1 MTLRTTAALA
11 LAALLLGAAPA
22 HAADIPKPG
31 VKPNLFGKEVP
42 KPAEQKAGE
51 SKPGDQKP
59 GDQKP
64 GEPPKAADQTAGA
77 ATPMGDWAGGPS
89 MAPDGKLAYCV
100 TEAVFD
106 SGHTLMIARNAKG
119 ELNVGLQIPGASLPR
134 GQDWPVKVTIDDKL
148 VRERMAIATQ
158 ADMLVVPHGPDEDLF
173 NALMNGKE
181 LAVVS
186 DSDRIAFQ
194 LKGTK
199 KALVDL
205 KTCVDKGGN
214 VPKKA
219 ADAKPAQGKGALPDE
234 LLSLLATAGIRNI
247 EPVSLDN
254 VALDK
259 RPADYLWRSGPVMG
273 SVRQHTVGDDAT
285 LAEISRIYQD
295 AMTKACAGKAAMTY
309 ADAEALPGVML
320 RTGAVDCTT
329 ERGTVHAALLLYLT
343 DARLFTMFAHEVD
356 VRDADATQADRMR
369 DRIAEVIRELALKG
383 PQSGRTKG

>member
-1 MTLRTTAALA
+1 MTLRTTAALT
-11 LAALLLGAAPA
+11 LAALLLGAVPA
-22 HAADIPKPG
+22 HAADVPKPG
-31 VKPNLFGKEVP
+31 IKPNLSGKEAP
-42 KPAEQKAGE
+42 KPAEN
-51 SKPGDQKP
+51 KPAET
-59 GDQKP
+59 KP
-64 GEPPKAADQTAGA
+64 GEPPKAAEQAGGGA
-77 ATPMGDWAGGPS
+77 AVPMGEWNGGPS

-134 GQDWPVKVTIDDKL
+134 GQDWPVKVAIDDKL

-199 KALVDL
+199 KALLDL
-205 KTCVDKGGN
+205 KACVDKGGS
-214 VPKKA
+214 VPAPKKA
-219 ADAKPAQGKGALPDE
+219 VENKPASGKGALPDE
-234 LLSLLATAGIRNI
+234 LLSLLATAGIRSI

-259 RPADYLWRSGPVMG
+259 RPADFLWRSGPVMG

-285 LAEISRIYQD
+285 MAEISKLYQE
-295 AMTKACAGKAAMTY
+295 AMVKACSGKAALAYT
-309 ADAEALPGVML
+309 DAEALPGVML
-320 RTGAVDCTT
+320 RTGSIDCTT
-329 ERGTVHAALLLYLT
+329 DRGTVHAALLLYLT
-343 DARLFTMFAHEVD
+343 DAKLFTLFTHEVD
-356 VRDADATQADRMR
+356 LRDADATQADRMR
-369 DRIAEVIRELALKG
+369 DRIAEVIRELAHKG
-383 PQSGRTKG
+383 PPNKAKG